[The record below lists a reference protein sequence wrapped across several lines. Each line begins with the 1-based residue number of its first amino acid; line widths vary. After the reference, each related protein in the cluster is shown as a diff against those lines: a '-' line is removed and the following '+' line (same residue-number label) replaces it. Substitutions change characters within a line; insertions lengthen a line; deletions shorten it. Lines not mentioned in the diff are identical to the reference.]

1 METSA
6 IEIITSARRHR
17 ASRSHAACVA
27 LATLLL
33 LTGCGG
39 GSHTAASGK
48 PAAVDPTAARASN
61 PVAAAAADSAAA
73 IPAAGDLAGR
83 TGVLTNPGN
92 SQMVFLY
99 YDLAGIPP
107 PIDQWIEEDSRVQS
121 APGAKKAALRTQVK
135 AELQAGL
142 AAVRGVG
149 VLHLTTSANLS
160 QYDPSYGEFTLG
172 ALSPASE
179 YTFDALNRHV
189 LVKLDNGLAA
199 QTWSVPGDK
208 AQAITDQL
216 GDANPVLDV
225 VLDIVK
231 VLPDT
236 QGGTLVTH
244 VASWTLRD
252 ARHGITFAHV
262 EVPRK

>member
-1 METSA
+1 METSV
-6 IEIITSARRHR
+6 IEIIKSARRIP
-17 ASRSHAACVA
+17 ASRLHAACVA

-33 LTGCGG
+33 LAGCSG
-39 GSHTAASGK
+39 GSHATASGRS
-48 PAAVDPTAARASN
+48 PAGGPTAAPVSN
-61 PVAAAAADSAAA
+61 PVAAAATDAAAA
-73 IPAAGDLAGR
+73 IPAAGGLAGR

-121 APGAKKAALRTQVK
+121 APGASKAALRTQVK

-149 VLHLTTSANLS
+149 VLHLTTNANVS
-160 QYDPSYGEFTLG
+160 QYDPTYGEFTLG
-172 ALSPASE
+172 ALTPASE
-179 YTFDALNRHV
+179 YTFDALHRHV

-244 VASWTLRD
+244 VVSWTLRD
-252 ARHGITFAHV
+252 TRHGTTFARV
-262 EVPRK
+262 EVPRG